1 MQFSLLFGAG
11 FDLPIMDQPSVC
23 SRYTASIRM
32 ILDADGRSLP
42 HRSPRT
48 SSHLALGGAPQD
60 AGGGRRARFRGHGD
74 GFEAGV
80 WHPLSAVLALLGA
93 VLIQVGVNFH
103 NDYADYLQGTDT
115 EDRVGPLRVTQAG
128 LVAPETMRRA
138 TILVFAAAV
147 AAGGYLIYRGGWP
160 ILSVGVASIGAAVW
174 YTAGPYSLATL
185 GLADLFVFVF
195 FGPVAV
201 GGTYYV
207 QALTL
212 PLEVI
217 VAGAGPG
224 LLSIGILLV
233 NNVRDVA
240 QDREAGKR
248 TLVVR
253 FGRRFGV
260 AAYGVCLVGALGLP
274 AVLAFGPWGSGT
286 HPWAAAPILLLPLAF
301 RSFRTMASTT
311 DPEELNP
318 LLGATGRLLVLW
330 ALLFA
335 VGWNF

>member
-1 MQFSLLFGAG
+1 MEDRSVANDPSQVRVWLWAARPKTLGAAVAPVLVGTGMAVEAGAWHLLSA
-11 FDLPIMDQPSVC
+11 
-23 SRYTASIRM
+23 T
-32 ILDADGRSLP
+32 
-42 HRSPRT
+42 
-48 SSHLALGGAPQD
+48 LALIGAM
-60 AGGGRRARFRGHGD
+60 
-74 GFEAGV
+74 
-80 WHPLSAVLALLGA
+80 
-93 VLIQVGVNFH
+93 LIQIGVNYH
-103 NDYADYLQGTDT
+103 NDYYDYLQGADT

-138 TILVFAAAV
+138 TISVFGLAV
-147 AAGGYLIYRGGWP
+147 VSGVYLIVRGGWP
-160 ILSVGVASIGAAVW
+160 ILVVGLASIGAAIW
-174 YTAGPYSLATL
+174 YTAGSYSLAAL

-207 QALTL
+207 QALAL
-212 PLEVI
+212 PPEVL

-260 AAYGVCLVGALGLP
+260 AAYGVCLVGALLLP
-274 AVLAFGPWGSGT
+274 VVLAVGPFGAGS
-286 HPWAAAPILLLPLAF
+286 HPWAAAPVVLLPLAVGPI
-301 RSFRTMASTT
+301 RTMASTT
-311 DPEELNP
+311 DPEQLNP
-318 LLGATGRLLVLW
+318 LLGATGRILLLW
-330 ALLFA
+330 AILFTI
-335 VGWNF
+335 GWNL